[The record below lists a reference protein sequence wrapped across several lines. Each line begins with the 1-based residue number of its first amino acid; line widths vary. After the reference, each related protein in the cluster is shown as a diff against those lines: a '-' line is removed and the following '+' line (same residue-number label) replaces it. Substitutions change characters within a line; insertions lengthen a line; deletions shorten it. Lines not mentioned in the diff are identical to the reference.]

1 MQQTRITQEAKFS
14 YSRLCKALEKQVKFI
29 EKQGEKHKKVIEE
42 QGEKHLVRFNENIK
56 KDDYDGLPFHDC
68 NDKNKRFFRQR
79 KRNKKKGI
87 KTINKSYKLIDFNNL
102 LYKYKSGDTL
112 DFGFITNPKDIF
124 DGIISNKLKLNR
136 SFESLS

>member
-42 QGEKHLVRFNENIK
+42 QGEKQLVRFNDNIK

-68 NDKNKRFFRQR
+68 NEKNKRFFRQR
-79 KRNKKKGI
+79 KRNKKK
-87 KTINKSYKLIDFNNL
+87 
-102 LYKYKSGDTL
+102 
-112 DFGFITNPKDIF
+112 
-124 DGIISNKLKLNR
+124 
-136 SFESLS
+136 ESKQ